1 MPYAPEYGL
10 YARTRQPL
18 SRSHSRFTYLNWYFG
33 RHGNRWYIICQ
44 AISRFRPR
52 RWLPAADVTWVDRR
66 VADVAAILGEI
77 GLAAAPP
84 ASPPLAA
91 MAATA
96 TAGALTA
103 MWNRN
108 VDVRFSNRMRYKV
121 NFRPGTSSACSTTTR
136 HFLAMIVSLRRR
148 LPPGQPRQWA
158 CGRRRGFKATA
169 RLRYVTHHARGVLCT
184 ATMPEVRRFD
194 RQNCQESPMK

>member
-1 MPYAPEYGL
+1 MA
-10 YARTRQPL
+10 
-18 SRSHSRFTYLNWYFG
+18 
-33 RHGNRWYIICQ
+33 
-44 AISRFRPR
+44 AI
-52 RWLPAADVTWVDRR
+52 ACVDRT
-66 VADVAAILGEI
+66 VAVLAEALALEDDPPEARALAEGTALPVLAVVAWTAAILGEV

-91 MAATA
+91 MAATV
-96 TAGALTA
+96 TAGALRA
-103 MWNRN
+103 MVNRN
-108 VDVRFSNRMRYKV
+108 VDVRFSNRVRYKV

-136 HFLAMIVSLRRR
+136 HYLAMIVSLRRR
-148 LPPGQPRQWA
+148 LPAGRPRQWA